1 MADGI
6 AIIGIG
12 CRFPG
17 ATCLEE
23 YWDILSKGENHVVDI
38 PPERWNMDAF
48 FDSDVNAVGKSYAT
62 KAGLLKN
69 FDHFDN
75 KLFKI
80 NETEAAQMDP
90 QQRQV
95 LECTYMALEDA
106 GITRQQIAGQKVGV
120 YIGSMTVDYGDLI
133 SNKSPDVTNHTV
145 TGQASSIIS
154 NRVSYVYNLT
164 GPSMTIDTACSS
176 SIVAIHQAGLALRA
190 GDCSIAIC
198 GGVNLLI
205 HPAYFIKL
213 SKAQML
219 SPTGQCHAFSANA
232 DGYTRG
238 EGCGIVIVKLLSQA
252 LHDGDNIWGT
262 IVTGLNQD
270 GRQVTPITAPSGKQ
284 QQELLKDIY
293 TRHGIDPTQV
303 DYIEAH
309 GTGTKRGDPVE
320 ATALGTFFEKYPRQR
335 HIGSVK
341 TNIGHLEAAAGVA
354 GLIKVLLMMKHN
366 TIVPSLH
373 FDKPSEAIDF
383 DRFNFVVP
391 TENTDWKRH
400 KKVACINS
408 FGFGGSNSHAVLKS
422 FTMETSVNRDI
433 SLPVCFSG
441 SNEKTLNKSMTQFI
455 ESGNSSIFN
464 DVAYTS
470 CIAREHFAFRKAFFA
485 NSHSTLKSE
494 IQEELQ
500 NKNKL
505 SPQEKGNIVFVFCGM
520 GTAWEGMCN
529 DLILNS
535 DQFSKMILEIDKSL
549 SRFVDWSLLKR
560 FQECDDVKDPQFG
573 PIAIFACQVSLA
585 NLWESWG
592 VKPAA
597 VVGQSVGEVAAAHI
611 AGILSLDEA
620 VRVIYH
626 RTRILAETTG
636 GKMMLVRNVDTAQ
649 VKAACGKYQGQV
661 DVALYY
667 SPVSCTI
674 SGDER
679 SILSVKEDLGHI
691 SDSNT
696 LFHELPV
703 TNAFHSPHMD
713 SARVQLD
720 EILSNIN
727 TSKMTSTF
735 VSTVDPDMDE
745 AAVGSNIY
753 WGSNVRSPVRFF
765 DAIKKSTQTSKMNIF
780 VEIGPRPV
788 LKSHLRDMFK
798 DSTLSVTS
806 IPSLHQDASYSDI
819 LQSLLVLYG
828 YGVSVKWDTF
838 FPDKMHTTS
847 YPSYVF
853 NSKALLLVSESK
865 QQMLKGRKESQGDH
879 LFLKG
884 SIESGSASLIIDP
897 QRFKS
902 VFEHKVKGTIIVPGA
917 VYAEA
922 ALALA
927 RMIDM
932 YHRCAISVSVSFRS
946 PVNLK
951 SGTVTNLDI
960 KQSHNE
966 ADTSVLSR
974 FVLKKGSTVHAEA
987 MIRQTPVDY
996 APERVDLGPIKE
1008 RCKHI
1013 ITGKEV
1019 YQHLE
1024 NGGFSYGE
1032 MMSIISGSQTAEK
1045 ESITVLEVG
1054 SQLQTEVQ
1062 HTILHPAVLDGML
1075 QTPATVTHVIKD
1087 MLPFSL
1093 EHLVVKRKTERKM
1106 LVHLKV
1112 LYESVW
1118 YVCYTLSLLTTEG
1131 YVIAHIGKFTL
1142 KAMGTDTFDVRSVA
1156 YTIGSEEV
1164 EPDDEA
1170 VSDTIA
1176 NLVMFS
1182 DEKSMSRTTIFPW
1195 TVHDISTLHDN
1206 SSVPDLL
1213 ESSGILVM
1221 FQAKPGVVDN
1231 GLKVETELEEK
1242 IMPLRSLILYM
1253 SQQAIKSPL
1262 VIVTMA
1268 TALDYQS
1275 PDRRSH
1281 ALACIH
1287 EGIRAFIRCV
1297 RREFPRLKV
1306 TSLDLNIGNMDQ
1318 YDANII
1324 MSEISQVL
1332 NVKGHA
1338 EFESLHG
1345 SIYGQKFQKEPNSTP
1360 DFRLERKMASL
1371 DTVLYSTS
1379 DGEISQPFFTIS
1391 RNMPE
1396 RGKDDI
1402 LFTAQ
1407 SVAVHSKF
1415 LSEQVLQSLDKGGHM
1430 GSSKGSPVVTFE
1442 STGFPHSNSRRKMY
1456 MACYPH
1462 QVRYQCYAPVKFTL
1476 NVRYLCNFQTGY
1488 LLKLYCLWR
1497 LCGECNTKDVI
1508 ILYTQQTRKYAE
1520 VMEII
1525 LLSKQTRKLSLLT
1538 PEEIPS
1544 HQGHHVVISTTQITE
1559 ELAQQIVLEWGCIE
1573 KLISFEKLISLKVTN
1588 LLQSVKPRLK
1598 IALVRTQEALAFN
1611 QMDEHIPKLYTWI
1624 KKNTQNVRKI
1634 GFCFRDCKDIP
1645 LKHQVAPIN
1654 IAEILETWEFNIQ
1667 ENNGVTTTQLKIPEI
1682 LLFDRRGMYLVVG
1695 GMTGLGWECVLYLAS
1710 KGAGCI
1716 TIISRRKPDPT
1727 KQDEMKHVSKIYGC
1741 TVTSEQADVQDIKAI
1756 GSALKKLGTR
1766 FPAYTLKGVFFGAAV
1781 LKDGILLEMTR
1792 DKFKIAS
1799 SPKVAGS
1806 WNLHLLTEHLQLD
1819 YFVLF
1824 SSVVSVFGN
1833 AGQTN
1838 YGAGNG
1844 FMDALAHVR
1853 RQNCQS
1859 GQTVNWGPLNMGML
1873 QERHIKQMES
1883 FGYILIHK
1891 RSIPD
1896 CLTHVLMMNRPQIIM
1911 CGLQLVKFGQNLHR
1925 ETNVDL
1931 ESRFKSVL
1939 SPFKAAMSSASPS
1952 NAESFDVH
1960 ELKKMS
1966 EENALAKL
1974 VKYVKAV
1981 VIDVAMLD
1989 ESSVDVEQGTRDQ
2002 GVDSMNFMQ
2011 ITGKIMDDTHV
2022 QLSATKL
2029 NVENASVTQISRYI
2043 YDEWMIKGNC
2053 DLKHEQPLQ
2062 IEYSSESDTILI
2074 PGEQFV
2080 FDNYL
2085 RDPNHIS
2092 HLMIVELELPD
2103 VSEPTSLKKI
2113 LQENVRRHPMCR
2125 STFHVVNEEV
2135 RKSTLGPDDD
2145 IDFRIGFMTNRS
2157 DVTHLAEERFYLDRQ
2172 GPIRFVFVKG
2182 NPPHLIIVFHRIAF
2196 DYQGITIM
2204 INDFMNIGQAFS
2216 RGQSLS
2222 DVQSDPDVPMGLEI
2236 RTILQ
2241 PRYQHIKQFWMKT
2254 LDTVPHISFAD
2265 RTVSSTPQM
2274 DSISVQRIVPT
2285 DLYQKL
2291 NSFSDKEGLSRFKCL
2306 VGLVQL
2312 LWSSRANGQKF
2323 AMTTYVDQRIFS
2335 PKLTTSVGRGVNFTP
2350 LSCEVRDVDRL
2361 TVVTF
2366 LRENG
2371 TRLEECIENGI
2382 FPFGDLKLFLPKDDY
2397 DNVMTS
2403 FVTFGSDEMRNM
2415 GKGNDMRGDFG
2426 ATVRVKALFGPNTE
2440 LYFDILNRR
2449 ISQTIAI
2456 VLYAR
2461 KDCFT
2466 EKRTHMILNAFFGL
2480 LGDTL
2485 ANPQMTIRTIQTKPY
2500 ITQLQNK
2507 KTRF

>member
-23 YWDILSKGENHVVDI
+23 FWDILAKGENHVVDI

-62 KAGLLKN
+62 KAGLIKD

-120 YIGSMTVDYGDLI
+120 FIGSMNVDYGEII
-133 SNKSPDVTNHTV
+133 SNTSPDVTNHTV

-213 SKAQML
+213 SKARML
-219 SPTGQCHAFSANA
+219 SPTGQCRAFSANA

-238 EGCGIVIVKLLSQA
+238 ERCGIVIVKLLSQA

-270 GRQVTPITAPSGKQ
+270 GRRVTPITAPSGKQ
-284 QQELLKDIY
+284 QQELLNDIY
-293 TRHGIDPTQV
+293 TRHGIDPTEV

-373 FDKPSEAIDF
+373 FDKPNEAIDF
-383 DRFNFVVP
+383 ERFRFVVP
-391 TENTDWKRH
+391 TENTDWKHH

-422 FTMETSVNRDI
+422 FTMETSVMRDI

-455 ESGNSSIFN
+455 ESGNSSAFS

-470 CIAREHFAFRKAFFA
+470 CMAREHFAFRKAFFA
-485 NSHSTLKSE
+485 NSHSILKSK

-500 NKNKL
+500 NRNHP
-505 SPQEKGNIVFVFCGM
+505 SPEKGNINIVFVFCGM
-520 GTAWEGMCN
+520 ATAWEGMCN
-529 DLILNS
+529 DLIINN
-535 DQFSKMILEIDKSL
+535 DHFNKQILEIDKSL
-549 SRFVDWSLLKR
+549 TRFVDWSLLQR
-560 FQECDDVKDPQFG
+560 LQECDDVKDPQFG

-585 NLWESWG
+585 HLWKSWG

-626 RTRILAETTG
+626 RTRILAQASG
-636 GKMMLVRNVDTAQ
+636 GKMMLVRNVDTEQ
-649 VKAACGKYQGQV
+649 VKTACGKYQGQV

-679 SILSVKEDLGHI
+679 AVLSVKEDLQLLLG
-691 SDSNT
+691 SDT

-703 TNAFHSPHMD
+703 TSAFHSSYMD
-713 SARVQLD
+713 SARFELD
-720 EILSNIN
+720 DILFDIK

-735 VSTVDPDMDE
+735 VSTVDQDMDE
-745 AAVGSNIY
+745 TTVASKNY
-753 WGSNVRSPVRFF
+753 WGLNVRSPVRFS
-765 DAIKKSTQTSKMNIF
+765 DAIKKATQTSKINIF

-788 LKSHLRDMFK
+788 LKSHLNDIFK
-798 DSTLSVTS
+798 DSALTVTS
-806 IPSLHQDASYSDI
+806 IPSLHPKPSYKDI
-819 LQSLLVLYG
+819 LESLLLLYG
-828 YGVSVKWDTF
+828 NGVNVKWDTF
-838 FPDKMHTTS
+838 FPDKLHTTS
-847 YPSYVF
+847 YPFHVF
-853 NSKALLLVSESK
+853 NSKQMLLVSESK
-865 QQMLKGRKESQGDH
+865 QQMLQGRKESIGDH

-884 SIESGSASLIIDP
+884 SIKSGSARLVIDP
-897 QRFKS
+897 QTFKS

-932 YHRCAISVSVSFRS
+932 FSLCAISVSVTFRS

-951 SGTVTNLDI
+951 PGTATNLDI
-960 KQSHNE
+960 EQSHNE
-966 ADTSVLSR
+966 GDASILST
-974 FVLKKGSTVHAEA
+974 FVLKKGSTIHAKIV
-987 MIRQTPVDY
+987 IRQTPVDY
-996 APERVDLGPIKE
+996 TPERVDLGSIKE
-1008 RCKHI
+1008 KCKCSF
-1013 ITGKEV
+1013 TGQQV
-1019 YQHLE
+1019 YERLE

-1032 MMSIISGSQTAEK
+1032 RMSIISASQTAEN
-1045 ESITVLEVG
+1045 ESLTLLEIG
-1054 SQLQTEVQ
+1054 PQLQTETQ
-1062 HTILHPAVLDGML
+1062 HTILHPAVIDGML
-1075 QTPATVTHVIKD
+1075 QTAATVQSAIKD
-1087 MLPFSL
+1087 TLPYSL
-1093 EHLVVKRKTERKM
+1093 ENLVVKRQIESKM

-1112 LYESVW
+1112 LNENEW
-1118 YVCYTLSLLTTEG
+1118 CVCCTLSLLTTEG

-1156 YTIGSEEV
+1156 YTIESEEV
-1164 EPDDEA
+1164 EPDHET
-1170 VSDTIA
+1170 VCDTKA

-1182 DEKSMSRTTIFPW
+1182 DETSVPTIYPW
-1195 TVHDISTLHDN
+1195 PVHDITTLHEN
-1206 SSVPDLL
+1206 RSVTDLL

-1231 GLKVETELEEK
+1231 GLEVEKELEGK

-1253 SQQAIKSPL
+1253 SQHAIKSPL

-1268 TALDYQS
+1268 TAFDYQS
-1275 PDRRSH
+1275 PDIRSH

-1297 RREFPRLKV
+1297 RREFPRLNV
-1306 TSLDLNIGNMDQ
+1306 ISLDLNIRNMDQ
-1318 YDANII
+1318 YDGNTI
-1324 MSEISQVL
+1324 MSEILQVL
-1332 NVKGHA
+1332 KVKGHA

-1345 SIYGQKFQKEPNSTP
+1345 SISGQKFQMERNSTP
-1360 DFRLERKMASL
+1360 DFRLERQRNSL
-1371 DTVLYSTS
+1371 DTILYSTS
-1379 DGEISQPFFTIS
+1379 SDEISHFFTIS

-1415 LSEQVLQSLDKGGHM
+1415 LSEQVLLSLDKGDHM
-1430 GSSKGSPVVTFE
+1430 GSSKGSPVVTYE
-1442 STGFPHSNSRRKMY
+1442 STGFARSNSKQKRY

-1462 QVRYQCYAPVKFTL
+1462 QVGYQCYVPMKFML
-1476 NVRYLCNFQTGY
+1476 NVKHLSHFQTGY

-1497 LCGECNTKDVI
+1497 LCDECKTKDVI
-1508 ILYTQQTRKYAE
+1508 ILYTQQTREYAE
-1520 VMEII
+1520 VMEIL
-1525 LLSKQTRKLSLLT
+1525 LLSKQRRKISLVT
-1538 PEEIPS
+1538 QEEIPS
-1544 HQGHHVVISTTQITE
+1544 HQGHHVVISTIQLTE
-1559 ELAQQIVLEWGCIE
+1559 ELAQKVVIAWGCLE
-1573 KLISFEKLISLKVTN
+1573 QLISFEKLMPLKVIH
-1588 LLQSVKPRLK
+1588 LLQSVKPRLN
-1598 IALVRTQEALAFN
+1598 IAIVRTQEVLAFN
-1611 QMDEHIPKLYTWI
+1611 QMDEHIPKLYIWI

-1634 GFCFRDCKDIP
+1634 SLWFRDCKDKA
-1645 LKHQVAPIN
+1645 LKRKIAPIN

-1667 ENNGVTTTQLKIPEI
+1667 ENNSVTTTQLKIPEI

-1695 GMTGLGWECVLYLAS
+1695 GMTGLGWECVVYLAS

-1716 TIISRRKPDPT
+1716 TVINRRKPDPT
-1727 KQDEMKHVSKIYGC
+1727 KQDEMKHVSQIYGC

-1756 GSALKKLGTR
+1756 RSALKKLGTR

-1792 DKFKIAS
+1792 DKFKTAS
-1799 SPKVAGS
+1799 APKVAGS
-1806 WNLHLLTEHLQLD
+1806 WNLHLLTEELD

-1853 RQNCQS
+1853 RQNGQS

-1873 QERHIKQMES
+1873 QEKHAKQMES
-1883 FGYILIHK
+1883 SGYVLIHK
-1891 RSIPD
+1891 RRIPD
-1896 CLTHVLMMNRPQIIM
+1896 CLTHILMLNKPQIIM
-1911 CGLQLVKFGQNLHR
+1911 CGLQLVKFGQTLR
-1925 ETNVDL
+1925 KEGNVEL

-1939 SPFKAAMSSASPS
+1939 APHMAAVSSALPETVQKLDLD
-1952 NAESFDVH
+1952 AV
-1960 ELKKMS
+1960 KKEPKVEAM
-1966 EENALAKL
+1966 AKL
-1974 VKYVKAV
+1974 LKYVKAV
-1981 VIDVAMLD
+1981 VVEVAMLD
-1989 ESSVDVEQGTRDQ
+1989 ESSLDVDQQTREQ

-2022 QLSATKL
+2022 QLSSSNL
-2029 NVENASVTQISRYI
+2029 IVENPSVTQLTQYI
-2043 YDEWMIKGNC
+2043 YD
-2053 DLKHEQPLQ
+2053 DLMKKESYGQAYQSPVETRH
-2062 IEYSSESDTILI
+2062 SSTSDSVLI
-2074 PGEQFV
+2074 PGEEFALN
-2080 FDNYL
+2080 NYI
-2085 RDPNHIS
+2085 RNPNHIS

-2103 VSEPTSLKKI
+2103 IADHKSMKEI
-2113 LQENVRRHPMCR
+2113 LQESVRRHPISR
-2125 STFHVVNEEV
+2125 TTFNDVNGKGS
-2135 RKSTLGPDDD
+2135 KSLLDADAD
-2145 IDFRIGFMTNRS
+2145 IDFRIGNLTNPS
-2157 DVTHLAEERFYLDRQ
+2157 EVTRITEERFYLHQQ
-2172 GPIRFVFVKG
+2172 GPIRFIFAEG
-2182 NPPHLIIVFHRIAF
+2182 HPPHLIIVFHRIAF
-2196 DYQGITIM
+2196 DYQGIIIIINEIM
-2204 INDFMNIGQAFS
+2204 DLAQTYSKGSSFSNVPLLPDRPIG
-2216 RGQSLS
+2216 
-2222 DVQSDPDVPMGLEI
+2222 PEI
-2236 RTILQ
+2236 RSVLEPKYDTIAVFW
-2241 PRYQHIKQFWMKT
+2241 KQK
-2254 LDTVPHISFAD
+2254 LVTVPRISLAD
-2265 RTVSSTPQM
+2265 KAETSQPQM
-2274 DSISVQRIVPT
+2274 ESFRQEKSLTADM
-2285 DLYQKL
+2285 YQKL
-2291 NSFSDKEGLSRFKCL
+2291 MLFSKTQKLSIFQCL
-2306 VGLVQL
+2306 VGLFQL
-2312 LWSSRANGQKF
+2312 LLSIQSHLENV
-2323 AMTTYVDQRIFS
+2323 TILTYIDLRIFS
-2335 PKLTTSVGRGVNFTP
+2335 PRISTSVGRCVNFAA
-2350 LSCEVRDVDRL
+2350 L
-2361 TVVTF
+2361 TCGLKQFDQMTAAGF
-2366 LRENG
+2366 LNENSKE
-2371 TRLEECIENGI
+2371 LDECKENGI
-2382 FPFGDLKLFLPKDDY
+2382 FPFGDLEKL
-2397 DNVMTS
+2397 TS
-2403 FVTFGSDEMRNM
+2403 QENARNM
-2415 GKGNDMRGDFG
+2415 TRNFVIFGDDEVYNKNKGNDFHENFNP
-2426 ATVRVKALFGPNTE
+2426 TVTEKLLFGPDTE
-2440 LYFDILNRR
+2440 LYFDILTRKKSESIV
-2449 ISQTIAI
+2449 IS
-2456 VLYAR
+2456 
-2461 KDCFT
+2461 
-2466 EKRTHMILNAFFGL
+2466 LNARSDRFTKERINMVIDAYFGL
-2480 LGDTL
+2480 LTDTL
-2485 ANPQMTIRTIQTKPY
+2485 QDPDVTITSLSSRPYMTRIRSSKI
-2500 ITQLQNK
+2500 
-2507 KTRF
+2507 